1 MTTKRVKKMG
11 KEEMKEMFD
20 LVIYAFNQEPT
31 AERQE
36 RFEKLLSHTQSYGF
50 LIDEQLTSQV
60 MATPFQVNFH
70 GVRYPM
76 AGIGYVASYPEYRG
90 EGGISAIMKEMLADL
105 AKQKVALSY
114 LAPFSYPFYR
124 QYGYEQTFEQ
134 AEYTIKTEDWPRVK
148 RVPGT
153 IKRVSWADGK
163 EVIKDVYLE
172 NQRAHSGGVIRET
185 WWLDYTLNRASK
197 PNNQAIYYSSEG
209 KAEGYVIYRIAA
221 GTFEIVEWNY
231 LTNTA
236 FKALA
241 GFIGSHSGSVQS
253 FHWINGF
260 AGKDLNDLMPTPAAS
275 VKILPYMMARI
286 VELQTFL
293 EKNPFQSGEK
303 ETYSLEI
310 EDSYG
315 PWNEGIWT
323 ITIDEQGKA
332 TVTKGAVEKEGTA
345 ALKADIQTWTQ
356 LFLGYRSAET
366 LSFYERLQGD
376 ATTVQRLGQ
385 RLVKGMPILEDYF

>member
-1 MTTKRVKKMG
+1 M
-11 KEEMKEMFD
+11 
-20 LVIYAFNQEPT
+20 
-31 AERQE
+31 
-36 RFEKLLSHTQSYGF
+36 
-50 LIDEQLTSQV
+50 
-60 MATPFQVNFH
+60 
-70 GVRYPM
+70 
-76 AGIGYVASYPEYRG
+76 
-90 EGGISAIMKEMLADL
+90 
-105 AKQKVALSY
+105 
-114 LAPFSYPFYR
+114 
-124 QYGYEQTFEQ
+124 
-134 AEYTIKTEDWPRVK
+134 
-148 RVPGT
+148 
-153 IKRVSWADGK
+153 
-163 EVIKDVYLE
+163 
-172 NQRAHSGGVIRET
+172 
-185 WWLDYTLNRASK
+185 
-197 PNNQAIYYSSEG
+197 
-209 KAEGYVIYRIAA
+209 IYRIAA

-293 EKNPFQSGEK
+293 EKYPFQSGEK

-332 TVTKGAVEKEGTA
+332 TVTKGAAERRDCCFESRYPNVDAT
-345 ALKADIQTWTQ
+345 I
-356 LFLGYRSAET
+356 LG
-366 LSFYERLQGD
+366 LSFSRDVIFL
-376 ATTVQRLGQ
+376 
-385 RLVKGMPILEDYF
+385 